1 MPALTKPYETFE
13 KPGIVVSYNV
23 GSNTTIYKGA
33 LVGVNAS
40 GNIVPLSHATANL
53 KFVGVANETVSTTS
67 EAKRITVTKSGTFVF
82 AAASPNPSKVGGDA
96 WSKFDGELQDVST
109 GLTNA
114 YVVGTIVGTESTS
127 DSQPGYRIRID
138 NHTK

>member
-1 MPALTKPYETFE
+1 MSALSKPYETYE

-23 GSNTTIYKGA
+23 GTNTTIYKGA
-33 LVGVNAS
+33 LVGVNAA
-40 GNIVPLSHATANL
+40 GLIVPMSHATSNL
-53 KFVGVANETVSTTS
+53 KFVGVANETVVTTS

-82 AAASPNPSKVGGDA
+82 AAGSVGAIKTGGDA
-96 WSKFDGELQDVST
+96 WAKFDGEVQDTAT

-114 YVVGTIVGTESTS
+114 YVVGTIVAIENTSTNTG
-127 DSQPGYRIRID
+127 GYRIRID